1 MANTYTAAFY
11 AALEKFVPS
20 LTAKSRLVDKVTNYG
35 AVNASSIKIP
45 KPAAP
50 TAVAKT
56 SGTAITYADNVLTSA
71 TLTLDQ
77 HYVVPLYVEDA
88 EQQQAPEMIAQA
100 CIPDAVEKLLN
111 KMDSTLAALQS
122 DLTGDNRVGTLG
134 VPLTLEVVRTAK
146 RVLEVANATPEFLAI
161 DPRIE
166 ELLYTDDDFVKIYSP
181 QLAGAY
187 VSGQLPQIAGF
198 STVVNNNLYS
208 PATGQVVG
216 LAWMRSAFGIAFGDL
231 GKQEQGAGRIVTRYQ
246 NGTGVNGNG
255 TGITIYITQTA
266 TTDGLGQRYAIHA
279 KWGVV
284 TVDAT
289 RAVAVLT
296 GYGA

>member
-11 AALEKFVPS
+11 AALEKYVPS
-20 LTAKSRLVDKVTNYG
+20 LTAKSRLMDKVTNFG
-35 AVNASSIKIP
+35 AVKASSIKIP

-56 SGTAITYADNVLTSA
+56 SGTPITYADNVLTSA

-77 HYVVPLYVEDA
+77 HYVVPLYVEDG
-88 EQQQAPEMIAQA
+88 EQQQAPETIAQA
-100 CIPDAVEKLLN
+100 CIPDAVEKILN
-111 KMDSTLAALQS
+111 KIDASLSALQS
-122 DLTGDNRVGTLG
+122 DITGDNRIGTLG
-134 VPLTLEVVRTAK
+134 VALQLETIRTAK
-146 RVLEVANATPEFLAI
+146 RVLEVNNATPEFLAI

-166 ELLYTDDDFVKIYSP
+166 ELLYSDGDFVKIYSP
-181 QLAGAY
+181 QMAGAY

-198 STVVNNNLYS
+198 QTVVSNQLYA
-208 PATGQVVG
+208 PAAGQVVG

-231 GKQEQGAGRIVTRYQ
+231 GAQEQGAGRIVTKYSGPQ
-246 NGTGVNGNG
+246 
-255 TGITIYITQTA
+255 GITIYITQSA
-266 TTDGLGQRYAIHA
+266 TTDALGQRYAIHA

-284 TVDAT
+284 TVDST

-296 GYGA
+296 GYGV